1 MANVKANFLSIL
13 GLRYQWQDWYR
24 NLTDSFFSDNLTD
37 QIIRDLPRGVG
48 KTTYLETLAFCL
60 ALYYED
66 IRIGLVSYR
75 RPQMIIS
82 DLEDL
87 RLWIY
92 PDMWSV
98 YGSRFYQLGVPSRR
112 YQSNIYFLDAR
123 KSPSVYCDKRF
134 DFLLHDDIQ
143 NLGCLLDYK
152 KLLSDCYYFDGST
165 NAAGL
170 NSKQICLYT
179 SKENEKKTFDYLDWE
194 DRAELQNLEGV
205 I

>member
-75 RPQMIIS
+75 NPSMIIS
-82 DLEDL
+82 DFEVLK
-87 RLWIY
+87 LWIY
-92 PDMWSV
+92 PGMESV
-98 YGSRFYQLGVPSRR
+98 YGSQFYLLKVPQRR
-112 YQSNIYFLDAR
+112 YLSNIYFLDAR
-123 KSPSVYCDKRF
+123 KPPSDYCGKRF

-143 NLGCLLDYK
+143 NPEYLIDYK
-152 KLLSDCYYFDGST
+152 KLLTDCFYFDGST

>member
-1 MANVKANFLSIL
+1 MINVKENFLSIL
-13 GLRYQWQDWYR
+13 GLRTQWRDWYR
-24 NLTDSFFSDNLTD
+24 NLTDSFFNEPLTD

-66 IRIGLVSYR
+66 IQIGLVSYR

-98 YGSRFYQLGVPSRR
+98 YGSQFYQLGVPSRR

-123 KSPSVYCDKRF
+123 KPPSDYRGKRF

-143 NLGCLLDYK
+143 NLEHLLDYK
-152 KLLSDCYYFDGST
+152 KLLSDHYYFDSSQNLARLG
-165 NAAGL
+165 G
-170 NSKQICLYT
+170 KQICLYT

-194 DRAELQNLEGV
+194 DRAELQNLGEV

>member
-1 MANVKANFLSIL
+1 MVNVKANFLSIL
-13 GLRYQWQDWYR
+13 GLRYQWQDWHR
-24 NLTDSFFSDNLTD
+24 NLADSFFSDNLID

-60 ALYYED
+60 ALYYEGVQV
-66 IRIGLVSYR
+66 GLVSYR
-75 RPQMIIS
+75 NPSLIIS

-87 RLWIY
+87 KQWIY
-92 PDMWSV
+92 PGMNSV
-98 YGSRFYQLGVPSRR
+98 YNSQSYRLKVPLRQ
-112 YQSNIYFLDAR
+112 YLSNIYFLDA
-123 KSPSVYCDKRF
+123 KKPPSVYCGRRF

-143 NLGCLLDYK
+143 NPEHLMDYK
-152 KLLSDCYYFDGST
+152 KLLTDCFYLDGST

-179 SKENEKKTFDYLDWE
+179 SKENEKKTFDYFYWE
-194 DRAELQNLEGV
+194 HEAELQNLEGV

>member
-1 MANVKANFLSIL
+1 MIDVKENFLNIL
-13 GLRYQWQDWYR
+13 GSRGHWKDWYR
-24 NLTDSFFSDNLTD
+24 NLANSFFSDNLTD

-60 ALYYED
+60 ALYYENTQ
-66 IRIGLVSYR
+66 IGLVSYR
-75 RPQMIIS
+75 RPEMIIS
-82 DLEDL
+82 DFEVL

-92 PDMWSV
+92 PGMESV
-98 YGSRFYQLGVPSRR
+98 YGSLFYQLRVTSRR
-112 YQSNIYFLDAR
+112 DPSNIYFIDAR
-123 KSPSVYCDKRF
+123 KPPSDWSGKRF

-143 NLGCLLDYK
+143 NLECLLDYK

-179 SKENEKKTFDYLDWE
+179 SKENEKKTFDYLCWE
-194 DRAELQNLEGV
+194 HEAELQNLEGV